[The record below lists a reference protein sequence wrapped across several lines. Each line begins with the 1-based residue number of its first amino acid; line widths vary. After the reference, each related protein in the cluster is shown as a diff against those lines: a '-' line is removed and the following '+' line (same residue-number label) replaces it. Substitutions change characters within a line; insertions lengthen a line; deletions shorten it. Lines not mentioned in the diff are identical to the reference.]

1 MRAVVCP
8 RYGPP
13 DVLRLEERPTPVPR
27 PDEVRIRIHATAV
40 TSSDCYTR
48 GLRLNPAYRLLARLV
63 LGWRGP
69 RQPVL
74 GMVLSGEV
82 DAIGREVRTFEVGDQ
97 VLGFDRRRFGT
108 YPEQVCWRAD
118 GILARRPESLSDV
131 DAAAL
136 TYGGLLAAHL
146 LRKGG
151 VVGGRSVLVYGASG
165 AVGTAAVQ
173 LARLTGA
180 EVTAVCGPTNLE
192 LVASLGASTVVDYTT
207 TELTRLTG
215 RYDAILDAVGKAK
228 SSAALRGSERLLQPG
243 GRRVSID
250 DGAPQLRRDDLERLA
265 DLAAAGR
272 FRAVLD
278 RTYPLEEI
286 VAAHRYVDAGHK
298 RGNVV
303 VTVS

>member
-27 PDEVRIRIHATAV
+27 PDEVRIRIRATAV

-48 GLRLNPAYRLLARLV
+48 GLRLSPTYRLLARLV

-82 DAIGREVRTFEVGDQ
+82 DAVGREVRTFEVGDQ
-97 VLGFDRRRFGT
+97 VLGFDRHRFGT
-108 YPEQVCWRAD
+108 YAEQVCWRAD

-151 VVGGRSVLVYGASG
+151 VVGGQSVLVYGASG
-165 AVGTAAVQ
+165 AVGTAVVQ
-173 LARLTGA
+173 LAREAGA
-180 EVTAVCGPTNLE
+180 EVTGVCGPTNLE
-192 LVASLGASTVVDYTT
+192 LVTSLGASTVVDYTT
-207 TELTRLTG
+207 TELTQLPG
-215 RYDAILDAVGKAK
+215 RYDAILDAVGKRK
-228 SSAALRGSERLLQPG
+228 SSAALRGSERLLRPG

-250 DGAPQLRRDDLERLA
+250 DGAPGCAGTTWSGSPASRPRAGSEPSSTARTRWRRSSRRTGTWTPGTS
-265 DLAAAGR
+265 AA
-272 FRAVLD
+272 
-278 RTYPLEEI
+278 T
-286 VAAHRYVDAGHK
+286 
-298 RGNVV
+298 
-303 VTVS
+303 SS